1 MNAFGPWLLDWA
13 YPVAVI
19 ALGYV
24 VLGLTGFGS
33 ALVAVPLL
41 AWRWPLVEVVP
52 MVLLIDVL
60 ASLLMG
66 GLNLREVRWDEAR
79 RLLPGMVLGAVLGLW
94 LAQHATSAAP
104 LVVLGAFVMWV
115 GAQAFRARPLVA
127 GSPVSASPGW
137 LGALYGGGVGV
148 VEILFGTAGPLVL
161 AWLARQRVDA
171 RGMRASTP
179 AIIMVAALGA
189 IALMAVDGRLSS
201 AAIWQRL
208 GVLLPVAMVSVLAG
222 HALAHRVPTEAL
234 RRTICGLLILSGAM
248 LILNAL
254 RRMV

>member
-1 MNAFGPWLLDWA
+1 MTELAPWLLDWA
-13 YPVAVI
+13 YPAAVI

-41 AWRWPLVEVVP
+41 AWRWPLVDVVP

-79 RLLPGMVLGAVLGLW
+79 RLLPGMVLGALLGLW
-94 LAQHATSAAP
+94 LAQRATSAAP
-104 LVVLGAFVMWV
+104 LIVLGAYVMWV

-127 GSPVSASPGW
+127 GAAAAASPGW
-137 LGALYGGGVGV
+137 LGALYGTGVGL

-189 IALMAVDGRLSS
+189 IALMAVDGRLASG
-201 AAIWQRL
+201 AIWQRL
-208 GVLLPVAMVSVLAG
+208 LVLLPVAVVSVLAG

-234 RRTICGLLILSGAM
+234 RRCICGLLILSGAM

-254 RRMV
+254 RRLG

>member
-1 MNAFGPWLLDWA
+1 MSALGPWLLDWA

-19 ALGYV
+19 ALGYM

-52 MVLLIDVL
+52 LVLLIDVL

-79 RLLPGMVLGAVLGLW
+79 RLLPGIVLGAVLGLW
-94 LAQHATSAAP
+94 LAQRATSAAP

-115 GAQAFRARPLVA
+115 GAQVFRARPLVA
-127 GSPVSASPGW
+127 GRPVSASPGW
-137 LGALYGGGVGV
+137 LGALYGGGVGL

-208 GVLLPVAMVSVLAG
+208 GVLLPVAMVAVLAG

>member
-1 MNAFGPWLLDWA
+1 MMDWA
-13 YPVAVI
+13 YPAAVI

-41 AWRWPLVEVVP
+41 AWRWPLVDVVP

-79 RLLPGMVLGAVLGLW
+79 RLLPGMVLGALLGLW
-94 LAQHATSAAP
+94 LAQRATSAAP
-104 LVVLGAFVMWV
+104 LIVLGAYVVWV
-115 GAQAFRARPLVA
+115 GAQALRARPLVA
-127 GSPVSASPGW
+127 GAAAASPGW
-137 LGALYGGGVGV
+137 LGALYGAGVGL

-189 IALMAVDGRLSS
+189 IALMAVDGRLASG
-201 AAIWQRL
+201 AIWQRL
-208 GVLLPVAMVSVLAG
+208 LVLLPVAVVSVLAG

-234 RRTICGLLILSGAM
+234 RRCICGLLILSGAM

-254 RRMV
+254 RRLG